1 MRYFESKKP
10 SDQWVIQNF
19 VEQEIDIFQ
28 NFVEQE
34 IFYENKLVI
43 LAINFFLLDNY
54 SVLLFP
60 HYWLLVLMLSWDA
73 PRGTLYENKKRP
85 IQEMGRYFCM
95 SKQWRVIDY
104 CFNSSIVNVANF
116 MHPVLSQVSVELKYV
131 SKNFKND

>member
-1 MRYFESKKP
+1 MRYFESEKP

-60 HYWLLVLMLSWDA
+60 HY
-73 PRGTLYENKKRP
+73 
-85 IQEMGRYFCM
+85 
-95 SKQWRVIDY
+95 
-104 CFNSSIVNVANF
+104 
-116 MHPVLSQVSVELKYV
+116 
-131 SKNFKND
+131 